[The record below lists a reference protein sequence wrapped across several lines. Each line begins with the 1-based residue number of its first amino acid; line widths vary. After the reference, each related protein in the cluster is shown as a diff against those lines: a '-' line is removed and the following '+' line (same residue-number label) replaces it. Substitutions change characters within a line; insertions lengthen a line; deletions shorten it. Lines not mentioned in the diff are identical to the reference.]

1 MDGAHDRPATVV
13 VVVDKTTELVLGR
26 LDARRVD
33 ATALDVLARLN
44 LAARRRGWSLRID
57 DAPPAL
63 RELAALCGLGD
74 VLGLEPPRQPELRE
88 QLGEDV
94 VVQRGDLP
102 A

>member
-1 MDGAHDRPATVV
+1 MDGARDRPATVV
-13 VVVDKTTELVLGR
+13 VVVDDTTELVLGR
-26 LDARRVD
+26 LDARPGD
-33 ATALDVLARLN
+33 ASALRVLARLQ

-63 RELAALCGLGD
+63 RELAAFCGLGD

-88 QLGEDV
+88 ELGEDV
-94 VVQRGDLP
+94 VVQRGDRL

>member
-13 VVVDKTTELVLGR
+13 VVVDEETELVLGR
-26 LDARRVD
+26 LDVHRAD
-33 ATALDVLARLN
+33 GAALDVLARLQ

-63 RELAALCGLGD
+63 RELAAFCGLGD
-74 VLGLEPPRQPELRE
+74 VLGLEPPRQPELGE

-94 VVQRGDLP
+94 VVQRRDLAP
-102 A
+102 